1 MGNQQKPQEPWH
13 SMNQGKPPGRQA
25 GITTR
30 TGGTEAIT
38 PPSVF
43 FHHFFFSLSYRAS
56 RFHPQSTSPHLPLS
70 LSLLALSLSLARYQR
85 AV

>member
-38 PPSVF
+38 PPSVV
-43 FHHFFFSLSYRAS
+43 FHHFFSLS
-56 RFHPQSTSPHLPLS
+56 
-70 LSLLALSLSLARYQR
+70 
-85 AV
+85 